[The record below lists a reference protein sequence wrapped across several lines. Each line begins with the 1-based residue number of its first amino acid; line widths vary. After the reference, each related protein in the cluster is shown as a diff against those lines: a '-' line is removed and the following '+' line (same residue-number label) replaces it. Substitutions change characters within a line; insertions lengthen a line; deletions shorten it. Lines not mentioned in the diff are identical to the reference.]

1 VVCRF
6 SQQRVRFFLLT
17 SVTKHRPLVFTDLPE
32 RDTLIQRKRDALA
45 RFIYVLNP
53 LVAVYKIPPSSLH
66 IFADTEGQLVAFNR
80 GGSLFMNLRYY
91 EAWRTFRVATLLQPS
106 FLVVSF
112 RRS

>member
-1 VVCRF
+1 LF
-6 SQQRVRFFLLT
+6 IDLGDQT
-17 SVTKHRPLVFTDLPE
+17 STSRIFFTDLPE
-32 RDTLIQRKRDALA
+32 RDTLIQRKHDALA
-45 RFIYVLNP
+45 RFIHILNP
-53 LVAVYKIPPSSLH
+53 LVAVYKISPNSLH

-91 EAWRTFRVATLLQPS
+91 EAWRTSKVATLLQPS